1 MIAQVFKKMKRD
13 KKIKGEKITNF
24 NKNLPMLQQNLRKL
38 LWLI

>member
-13 KKIKGEKITNF
+13 KKIKGEKITN